1 MRYQRSQD
9 IDRHLS
15 AKRADRAVGV
25 LTQRRS
31 GWCEVGKARLPGLGE
46 GLPVVITIT
55 RSGRD
60 MSNQHRLGEGGLR
73 DLKAWRD
80 HQLELALVVREA

>member
-1 MRYQRSQD
+1 
-9 IDRHLS
+9 
-15 AKRADRAVGV
+15 
-25 LTQRRS
+25 
-31 GWCEVGKARLPGLGE
+31 
-46 GLPVVITIT
+46 
-55 RSGRD
+55 